1 MPVKKLIPL
10 SVPLLVALAFINP
23 RAVEFVV
30 GAVCLVGAVSGLRHN
45 LRRPP
50 ETHTWGVFHPVV
62 LVSLFGLLGGG
73 SIAWGMLTASR
84 VTAGCVSVLIL
95 TQAAIS
101 QRKERDDEAVGCA
114 VLAAL
119 FATTGWLALFPPY
132 LEEEIF
138 PGTRAGQTVGGVS
151 GYLAV
156 WLGGLVCV
164 SAAFAIAQRRM
175 ASERVSS
182 NWRWVAAVLAAL
194 GFGVWLGGA
203 VYFSGVFV
211 AD

>member
-30 GAVCLVGAVSGLRHN
+30 GAVCLVGAASGLRYN
-45 LRRPP
+45 LRCPP
-50 ETHTWGVFHPVV
+50 DTHKFGVFHPVM
-62 LVSLFGLLGGG
+62 LVGFFGLLGSG
-73 SIAWGMLTASR
+73 SIAWGMLTAAR

-101 QRKERDDEAVGCA
+101 RREERDGEAVGCA
-114 VLAAL
+114 VFAAL
-119 FATTGWLALFPPY
+119 FATTGFLGLVPTYF
-132 LEEEIF
+132 EQEIF
-138 PGTRAGQTVGGVS
+138 PGTAAGQTVRGVS
-151 GYLAV
+151 GYLLV
-156 WLGGLVCV
+156 WLLGLVCV
-164 SAAFAIAQRRM
+164 SAAFAIAQRNT
-175 ASERVSS
+175 AGEPVSS
-182 NWRWVAAVLAAL
+182 KWRWLAAVLAAL

-203 VYFSGVFV
+203 MFFSGVFG